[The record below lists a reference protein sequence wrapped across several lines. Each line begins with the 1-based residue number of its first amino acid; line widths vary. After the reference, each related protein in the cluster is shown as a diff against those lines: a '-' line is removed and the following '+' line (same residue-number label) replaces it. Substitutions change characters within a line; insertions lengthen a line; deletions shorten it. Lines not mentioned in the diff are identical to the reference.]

1 MNKMRFAPITERLA
15 DTGAA
20 KWAIHHHARALQG
33 QGRDVIELTIGE
45 PDLPPEPA
53 LFDLAY
59 RAMQAGRTR
68 YSNGR
73 GEPGLLQALAARY
86 SKRRAGVTPDNIMC
100 FPGTQTGL
108 FATIMGLAG
117 AGDEVLVGDPSYAT
131 YEGIIRSSGAS
142 RVSVRLRPEH
152 EFCMQTADLEAVI
165 TPRSRVLLLNSP
177 HNPTGA
183 VMSTAAIAAIGA
195 VCIKHNL
202 WIVCDEV
209 YEELVFDGAF
219 ASPFDMPELAD
230 RVVAVSSISK
240 MLAAPGF
247 RSGWVAG
254 PEQFC
259 QKLLPLSESMLF
271 GNQPFLA
278 DMTEW
283 ALGQNLPTAKHMRQ
297 AYQRRAEILMQHLGT
312 VEGLNPLMPK
322 AGMFMVVDVSASG
335 LDGEAFAWALL
346 EAGVAVMPGT
356 SFGDNAR
363 HFIRLSL
370 TVPDEKIVEAAS
382 RIAAFSAGLKG
393 KAA

>member
-1 MNKMRFAPITERLA
+1 MRFAPITKRLA

-20 KWAIHHHARALQG
+20 KWAIHHRARALQTE
-33 QGRDVIELTIGE
+33 GRDIIELTIGE

-53 LFDLAY
+53 LFNAAFN
-59 RAMQAGRTR
+59 AMKAGRTR

-73 GEPGLLQALAARY
+73 GEPGLLQALATRY
-86 SKRRAGVTPDNIMC
+86 SKRRAGITPKNIMC

-117 AGDEVLVGDPSYAT
+117 EGDEVLVGDPCYAT
-131 YEGIIRSSGAS
+131 YEGIIRSSGAT
-142 RVSVRLRPEH
+142 RVSVTLRPEYD
-152 EFCMQTADLEAVI
+152 FRMQPADLEAAI

-183 VMSTAAIAAIGA
+183 VMTKSDLAAIGEMCA
-195 VCIKHNL
+195 KHDL
-202 WIVCDEV
+202 WLVCDEV
-209 YEELVFDGAF
+209 YEELVFDGDF
-219 ASPFDMPELAD
+219 ASPFDVPELAD

-247 RSGWVAG
+247 RSGWVVG
-254 PEQFC
+254 PEEFC
-259 QKLLPLSESMLF
+259 EKLLPLSESMLF

-283 ALGQNLPTAKHMRQ
+283 ALGQDLPTARLMRE
-297 AYQRRAEILMQHLGT
+297 AYQRRAETFMAHLQN
-312 VEGLNPLMPK
+312 VPGLKPLMPK
-322 AGMFMVVDVSASG
+322 AGMFLVVDVSASG
-335 LDGEAFAWALL
+335 LDGEAFAWSLL
-346 EAGVAVMPGT
+346 DAGVAVMPGT

-363 HFIRLSL
+363 NFIRLSL
-370 TVPDEKIVEAAS
+370 TVPDPQILEAAN
-382 RIAAFSAGLKG
+382 RIAAFTAMFID

>member
-1 MNKMRFAPITERLA
+1 MRFAPITERLA

-20 KWAIHHHARALQG
+20 KWAIHHRARALQSQG
-33 QGRDVIELTIGE
+33 QNIIELTIGE
-45 PDLPPEPA
+45 PDLPPETA
-53 LFDLAY
+53 LFDVAHQ
-59 RAMQAGRTR
+59 AMKAGRTR

-73 GEPGLLQALAARY
+73 GEPGLLQALATRY
-86 SKRRAGVTPDNIMC
+86 SKRRAGITPNNIMC

-117 AGDEVLVGDPSYAT
+117 QGDEVLVGDPSYAT
-131 YEGIIRSSGAS
+131 YEGIIRSSGAT

-152 EFCMQTADLEAVI
+152 GFRMQAADLEAVI

-183 VMSTAAIAAIGA
+183 VMTKADIAAIGA
-195 VCIKHNL
+195 ICVKHDL
-202 WIVCDEV
+202 WLVCDEV
-209 YEELVFDGAF
+209 YEELVFDGEF
-219 ASPFDMPELAD
+219 ASPFDMPNLAD

-247 RSGWVAG
+247 RSGWVVG
-254 PEQFC
+254 PEEFC
-259 QKLLPLSESMLF
+259 ERLLPLSESMLF

-283 ALGQNLPTAKHMRQ
+283 ALGQNLPTAQRMRQ
-297 AYQRRAEILMQHLGT
+297 AYERRAKVLMAHLQN
-312 VEGLNPLMPK
+312 VPGLSPLMPK
-322 AGMFMVVDVSASG
+322 AGMFLVVDVSGSG
-335 LDGEAFAWALL
+335 LDGEAYAWSLL

-363 HFIRLSL
+363 NFIRLSL
-370 TVPDEKIVEAAS
+370 TVPDTQILEAAK
-382 RIAAFSAGLKG
+382 RIAHFTASLTD

>member
-1 MNKMRFAPITERLA
+1 MRFAPITERLA

-20 KWAIHHHARALQG
+20 KWAIHHRARALQN
-33 QGRDVIELTIGE
+33 QGRDIIELTIGE

-53 LFDLAY
+53 LFDVAY
-59 RAMQAGRTR
+59 NAMKAGRTR
-68 YSNGR
+68 YSSGR
-73 GEPGLLQALAARY
+73 GEPGLLQALAKRY
-86 SKRRAGVTPDNIMC
+86 SKRRARVTPQNIMC

-131 YEGIIRSSGAS
+131 YEGIIRSSGAT

-152 EFCMQTADLEAVI
+152 GFRMQAADLEAVI

-183 VMSTAAIAAIGA
+183 VMTKAEIAAVGEI
-195 VCIKHNL
+195 CFKHDL
-202 WIVCDEV
+202 WMVCDEV
-209 YEELVFDGAF
+209 YEELVFDGDF

-247 RSGWVAG
+247 RSGWVVG
-254 PEQFC
+254 PEEFC
-259 QKLLPLSESMLF
+259 ERMLPLSESMLF

-283 ALGQNLPTAKHMRQ
+283 ALGQNLPTARLMRE
-297 AYQRRAEILMQHLGT
+297 AYKRRAEILMKHLSS
-312 VEGLNPLMPK
+312 VPGLNPLMPK
-322 AGMFMVVDVSASG
+322 AGMFLVIDVAGSG
-335 LDGEAFAWALL
+335 LDGEAFAWSLL

-363 HFIRLSL
+363 NFIRISL
-370 TVPDEKIVEAAS
+370 TVPDEKIAEAAN
-382 RIAAFSAGLKG
+382 RIAAFTAGLKD